1 MQDTT
6 ILLII
11 GNPSSWIFLLT
22 IVAFLTVIVTQN
34 QNSNSAI
41 YDRLDHWNGLFNIIS
56 DCYFVFMIVA
66 CVWLVILLIDCFN
79 INYVNFM
86 VQNSWNINN
95 GIMAGESLAIAM
107 ILGITSLNKSYY
119 LCFSVKEV
127 LKYKRMRGVLTTL
140 VVLFITHL
148 IYAVVFMGVR
158 TDTVLGLSLLALF
171 QTAVYINII
180 LTVYILLTCV
190 PIMLND
196 GRFELS
202 LLNKL
207 YYFFWT
213 PNWEFFDIRESKQW
227 SRKGVKKNFDYLTER
242 YIRLIE
248 NKEVKKIKY
257 LKFVD
262 IDEEKDEAEKTKWCL
277 YARDKYRRI
286 IFGILGVLE
295 AVYVLVLLALL
306 IFGRVGLLGML
317 SAIWKVSKLNVG
329 IAAVTWLIS
338 LLPLRYFGKAALK
351 IVADTAGYCVSMEDK
366 KEKIIPRVALRP
378 DFAMDKFIKQ
388 MNCINAFFFI
398 WIKYT
403 EKDIN
408 EQEKT
413 CEQLMKKIRS
423 VNDTS
428 SVAYLPVLTIGYF
441 MYTNSNKTQCDASKE
456 VYLEMQQK
464 CGKNDKSMIDK
475 MLESHI
481 RYLMKNMED
490 NVENTEGNVKEYLHW
505 LSKVQ

>member
-22 IVAFLTVIVTQN
+22 IVALLTVIATQN

-286 IFGILGVLE
+286 IFKICGGLE

-317 SAIWKVSKLNVG
+317 SAIWKVSMLNVG

-351 IVADTAGYCVSMEDK
+351 IVADTAGYCAYLENK
-366 KEKIIPRVALRP
+366 KEELIPKVALRP
-378 DFAMDKFIKQ
+378 NLARDKFIKC

-408 EQEKT
+408 KQKKT
-413 CEQLMKKIRS
+413 CEQLMVRIENVKG
-423 VNDTS
+423 TS
-428 SVAYLPVLTIGYF
+428 IVAYLPVFTIGYF
-441 MYTNSNKTQCDASKE
+441 MYTNSNKVQCNAAKAAYLKILKE
-456 VYLEMQQK
+456 
-464 CGKNDKSMIDK
+464 CGDKSLINK

-490 NVENTEGNVKEYLHW
+490 NVENTERNVKKYLHW
-505 LSKVQ
+505 LRKAQ

>member
-1 MQDTT
+1 MFF
-6 ILLII
+6 
-11 GNPSSWIFLLT
+11 G
-22 IVAFLTVIVTQN
+22 
-34 QNSNSAI
+34 
-41 YDRLDHWNGLFNIIS
+41 
-56 DCYFVFMIVA
+56 
-66 CVWLVILLIDCFN
+66 
-79 INYVNFM
+79 
-86 VQNSWNINN
+86 
-95 GIMAGESLAIAM
+95 
-107 ILGITSLNKSYY
+107 
-119 LCFSVKEV
+119 
-127 LKYKRMRGVLTTL
+127 KRSIKIQKNARVLTTL
-140 VVLFITHL
+140 VVLFVTHL
-148 IYAVVFMGVR
+148 IYAVVFMWVR

-286 IFGILGVLE
+286 IFKICGGLE

-306 IFGRVGLLGML
+306 VSGRVGILIG
-317 SAIWKVSKLNVG
+317 IGVVSVLNVG
-329 IAAVTWLIS
+329 VAVGTLIMS
-338 LLPLRYFGKAALK
+338 KVFAKYFDKVALK
-351 IVADTAGYCVSMEDK
+351 IVADTAGYCVSMEDE

-441 MYTNSNKTQCDASKE
+441 MYTNSNKTQCDAPKE

-464 CGKNDKSMIDK
+464 CGEDDKSMIDK

-490 NVENTEGNVKEYLHW
+490 NVENTERNVKEYLYW
-505 LSKVQ
+505 LSKAQ

>member
-1 MQDTT
+1 
-6 ILLII
+6 
-11 GNPSSWIFLLT
+11 
-22 IVAFLTVIVTQN
+22 
-34 QNSNSAI
+34 
-41 YDRLDHWNGLFNIIS
+41 
-56 DCYFVFMIVA
+56 
-66 CVWLVILLIDCFN
+66 
-79 INYVNFM
+79 
-86 VQNSWNINN
+86 
-95 GIMAGESLAIAM
+95 MAGESLAIAM

-286 IFGILGVLE
+286 IFKICGGLE

-317 SAIWKVSKLNVG
+317 SAIWKVSMLNVG

-351 IVADTAGYCVSMEDK
+351 IVADTAGYCAYLENK
-366 KEKIIPRVALRP
+366 KEELIP
-378 DFAMDKFIKQ
+378 
-388 MNCINAFFFI
+388 
-398 WIKYT
+398 
-403 EKDIN
+403 
-408 EQEKT
+408 
-413 CEQLMKKIRS
+413 
-423 VNDTS
+423 
-428 SVAYLPVLTIGYF
+428 
-441 MYTNSNKTQCDASKE
+441 
-456 VYLEMQQK
+456 
-464 CGKNDKSMIDK
+464 
-475 MLESHI
+475 
-481 RYLMKNMED
+481 
-490 NVENTEGNVKEYLHW
+490 
-505 LSKVQ
+505 

>member
-22 IVAFLTVIVTQN
+22 IVALLTVIATQN

-196 GRFELS
+196 GRFEMS

-286 IFGILGVLE
+286 IFKICGGLE

-317 SAIWKVSKLNVG
+317 SAIWKVSMLNVG

-351 IVADTAGYCVSMEDK
+351 IVADTAGYCAYLENK
-366 KEKIIPRVALRP
+366 KEELIPEVALRP
-378 DFAMDKFIKQ
+378 NLARDKFIKC

-408 EQEKT
+408 KQKKT
-413 CEQLMKKIRS
+413 CEQLMVRIENVKG
-423 VNDTS
+423 TS
-428 SVAYLPVLTIGYF
+428 IVAYLPVFTIGYF
-441 MYTNSNKTQCDASKE
+441 MYTNSNKVQCNAAKAAYLKILKE
-456 VYLEMQQK
+456 
-464 CGKNDKSMIDK
+464 CGDKSLINK

-490 NVENTEGNVKEYLHW
+490 NVENTERNVKKYLHW
-505 LSKVQ
+505 LRKAQ